1 MSKEPA
7 LVGFIGLGTMGYPMA
22 GNLISKLPPRSKMF
36 VYDVS
41 ADAVKKFTA
50 EHPNSVIPCNSA
62 KEVTE
67 QAVSNKPEASK
78 LLCLTSS

>member
-1 MSKEPA
+1 MIQEPA

-22 GNLISKLPPRSKMF
+22 GNLITKLPSDSKMF

-50 EHPNSVIPCNSA
+50 EHPNSVIPCSSA

-67 QAVSNKPEASK
+67 QAVSFSNEHRP
-78 LLCLTSS
+78 LIPG